1 MQEVIAWLEACAAEI
16 VTDVDDAV
24 MVADRLAAASSIDAA
39 AFASETIDLARVI
52 GESVATEADFRRLS
66 QMPEFEDFTARDA
79 VFVLSAVG
87 MAIGIGRVTWPSRPA
102 ARKAR
107 ALLVD
112 RAHLAYAVAS
122 PLGPKLLSWLSGL
135 VAVAVRLV
143 SDLAAN
149 ATPVVHVES
158 GVALPSTV
166 LAYQLYGDANR
177 AGGLVDISGS
187 ATPMVM
193 PSGFEALAS

>member
-16 VTDVDDAV
+16 VTDVDDTV

-39 AFASETIDLARVI
+39 AFASEILDLARVV
-52 GESVATEADFRRLS
+52 GESVRTEAHFRRLA
-66 QMPEFEDFTARDA
+66 QMPDFEDAIARNA
-79 VFVLSAVG
+79 VQVISAVAL
-87 MAIGIGRVTWPSRPA
+87 AIGICRVSWPSRPA

-107 ALLVD
+107 TILVD
-112 RAHLAYAVAS
+112 TAHQAYAVAS
-122 PLGPKLLSWLSGL
+122 PLGPDLYAWLAGL

-143 SDLAAN
+143 SDIAAN